1 GTASAGYTQYSA
13 TFTPTANAQGT
24 ATIAVA
30 SAKFSDAAGNT
41 NPDTYV
47 NPAPAGSTYESNNIV
62 ALAYNTLVADTAPP
76 KIAVSRLGTGV
87 ATGAETLTF
96 TLSEAS
102 SNFVLADI
110 DATGGV
116 LSNFAPVASSG
127 TASAGYTQYTATF
140 TPTAGVLGTATVGV
154 LSGKFTDAASNAN
167 QDTYLAGV
175 AGAVQEVNNQVSFAF
190 NTDVTAPGIV
200 VGRTGAGTISTTEVI
215 TFTLSEASTDFTLAD
230 IDVTGGTLTNLQG
243 SGTSYTATFTP
254 TAGTSG
260 VGTIGV
266 DTAKFTDA
274 AGNLNKDTYKVGLNV
289 VGGTTYEA
297 NNQVSVP
304 FNTDNAPPN
313 IVVGRIGTGDLLGT
327 SVTETITFTLSEA
340 STDFVLADI
349 DVTGGTLTNLVP
361 VASSGT
367 PSTGYTQYTATFT
380 PTAGTSG
387 TATIDVDGNK
397 FSDAA
402 GNLNKD
408 TYTNPAPAGQT
419 YEANNQVSFGFNTT

>member
-47 NPAPAGSTYESNNIV
+47 NPAAAGSTYESNNIV

-140 TPTAGVLGTATVGV
+140 TPTAGVLGTATIGV

-215 TFTLSEASTDFTLAD
+215 TFT
-230 IDVTGGTLTNLQG
+230 
-243 SGTSYTATFTP
+243 
-254 TAGTSG
+254 
-260 VGTIGV
+260 
-266 DTAKFTDA
+266 
-274 AGNLNKDTYKVGLNV
+274 
-289 VGGTTYEA
+289 
-297 NNQVSVP
+297 
-304 FNTDNAPPN
+304 
-313 IVVGRIGTGDLLGT
+313 
-327 SVTETITFTLSEA
+327 
-340 STDFVLADI
+340 
-349 DVTGGTLTNLVP
+349 
-361 VASSGT
+361 
-367 PSTGYTQYTATFT
+367 
-380 PTAGTSG
+380 
-387 TATIDVDGNK
+387 
-397 FSDAA
+397 
-402 GNLNKD
+402 
-408 TYTNPAPAGQT
+408 
-419 YEANNQVSFGFNTT
+419 